1 MCKPEENTMNRSK
14 RKFKVKRPS
23 RIGVFL
29 RYFLV
34 GVGVMALIPFLLLS
48 AISVLL
54 GYGAYKIIDKF
65 IDKTDDPIQYYRHS
79 YMFI

>member
-1 MCKPEENTMNRSK
+1 MCKPEENTMNRNK
-14 RKFKVKRPS
+14 RKFRVKRPS

-34 GVGVMALIPFLLLS
+34 GVGVMALIPFLLLA
-48 AISVLL
+48 AISILM
-54 GYGAYKIIDKF
+54 GYGAYKVIDRF
-65 IDKTDDPIQYYRHS
+65 IDKTDDPIAYYRHS